1 MTKTKTMTKNM
12 TKTMAKTMAKNM
24 ARTGATNPLAT
35 NPLSTNPLST
45 NPMSGDGRLKIAL
58 QKSGRLSEMS
68 VGLLEKAGISLTKSR
83 DQLLCRAHNF
93 PLDVFLVRDD
103 DIPAFLATNVCQVG
117 ILGQNAL
124 LEKQALFAEK
134 YAALEEVMALGFGRC
149 RLSIAAPTSFEY
161 RSVDSLNGKTIA
173 TSYRGLLEAYLRD
186 KGVEADIVTMEGAV
200 EVAPRTHLA
209 DAICDLVSTGNTLI
223 SNGLQEQDVILQSQ
237 AVLIKNNN
245 MDSELQEIYEKILSR
260 IRAVLRAD
268 NSRYIMLN
276 SPIDSLDAIKAV
288 LPGSASPTVMPLQ
301 GREDMVAVHAVCEE
315 EVFWTTMEELQRNG
329 ANSILV
335 VPIEKMLD

>member
-1 MTKTKTMTKNM
+1 
-12 TKTMAKTMAKNM
+12 
-24 ARTGATNPLAT
+24 
-35 NPLSTNPLST
+35 
-45 NPMSGDGRLKIAL
+45 
-58 QKSGRLSEMS
+58 
-68 VGLLEKAGISLTKSR
+68 
-83 DQLLCRAHNF
+83 
-93 PLDVFLVRDD
+93 
-103 DIPAFLATNVCQVG
+103 
-117 ILGQNAL
+117 LGQNAL

-149 RLSIAAPTSFEY
+149 RLSIAAPTGFAYS
-161 RSVDSLNGKTIA
+161 SVESLNGKTIA
-173 TSYRGLLEAYLRD
+173 TSYRGLLAAYLRD
-186 KGVEADIVTMEGAV
+186 RGVEADIVTMEGAV

-237 AVLIKNNN
+237 AVLIKNSNLDN
-245 MDSELQEIYEKILSR
+245 DLQAIYEKLLSR

-276 SPIDSLDAIKAV
+276 SPIAALDAIKAV